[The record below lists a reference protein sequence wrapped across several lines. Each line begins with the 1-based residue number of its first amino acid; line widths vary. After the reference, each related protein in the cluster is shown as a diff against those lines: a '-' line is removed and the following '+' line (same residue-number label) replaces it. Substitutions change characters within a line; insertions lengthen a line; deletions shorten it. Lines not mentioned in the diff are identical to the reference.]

1 MEMNYCDVCRKVV
14 ENPIP
19 TRTFY
24 RVADIDICES
34 CKDDLEVAVKYTV
47 RNKQPFDYGWYDEL
61 SMKILKE
68 GVQKGKITLKR

>member
-1 MEMNYCDVCRKVV
+1 MEMNYCDVCRKAV

-34 CKDDLEVAVKYTV
+34 CKDDLEVAVKNTV
-47 RNKQPFDYGWYDEL
+47 RTKQPFDYGWYDEL